1 MLPRRGSTPSRPNLI
16 GASNTSNHLHSTRPL
31 RVIKTLSKSLAA
43 ALFLAAIFSAAA
55 IAQPNQQNPNP
66 TSRSPSAKINKTL
79 NVETRVGVPP
89 FVFEENGQLTGF
101 SIELWQKLS
110 VELGAKYKLNKN
122 SNIADLL
129 SNVDKGKSDLG
140 IAAISIT
147 SEREE
152 KFDFSYPMF
161 ESGLQI
167 MVIAKGNGKTTPNLF
182 TLFFSPELLQL
193 FGIMILIVLIP
204 AHIVWVAERG
214 SSSGMGI
221 SRAYFPG
228 IFQAC
233 WWSASTLATQADAM
247 PKALLGRVVAI
258 VWMFTSVVFV
268 AYFTATVTTSLTVQ
282 QLYGTIQGPS
292 DLPGK
297 IVATTKG
304 STSAKY
310 LSDRNIQKLEFAS
323 IDSAYNSLVNGYA
336 NAIVFD
342 SPVLLY
348 YASHGGKGKV
358 QVVGEVFQKESYGIV
373 FKTNSP
379 LRESINNALLILQ
392 EKGIYQELYDKWFR
406 KQ

>member
-1 MLPRRGSTPSRPNLI
+1 MDFSVSEQSNFSATNRSDRIKLI
-16 GASNTSNHLHSTRPL
+16 RK
-31 RVIKTLSKSLAA
+31 IKTFSQALTGGIFLLAIASLS
-43 ALFLAAIFSAAA
+43 A
-55 IAQPNQQNPNP
+55 IAQPNPQTNTNTP
-66 TSRSPSAKINKTL
+66 SRSPSIKVSKTL
-79 NVETRVGVPP
+79 NVGTRVGVPP

-101 SIELWQKLS
+101 SIELWQKIA
-110 VELGAKYKLNKN
+110 VELGTQYKLSKN
-122 SNIADLL
+122 SNVADLL
-129 SNVDKGKSDLG
+129 SSVGEGKADLG

-152 KFDFSYPMF
+152 RFDFSYPMF

-167 MVIAKGNGKTTPNLF
+167 MVMAKGSSKSTPNLF
-182 TLFFSPELLQL
+182 ALFFSPELLQL
-193 FGIMILIVLIP
+193 FGIMVLIVLIP
-204 AHIVWVAERG
+204 ANIVWFSERG
-214 SSSGMGI
+214 RDGGMGI
-221 SRAYFPG
+221 SRSYFPG

-233 WWSASTLATQADAM
+233 WWSASTLATQADSM

-282 QLYGTIQGPS
+282 QLYSTIQGPS

-310 LSDRNIQKLEFAS
+310 LSDRNIQKLEFAN
-323 IDSAYNSLVNGYA
+323 IDAAYESLLKGEA

-373 FKTNSP
+373 FATNSP
-379 LRESINNALLILQ
+379 LREPINNALLTLQ

-406 KQ
+406 VQ

>member
-1 MLPRRGSTPSRPNLI
+1 MDFSDSDRSKGSANHCNSGIKPLRAIQAFSQSLI
-16 GASNTSNHLHSTRPL
+16 GGFLLVAIASP
-31 RVIKTLSKSLAA
+31 SL
-43 ALFLAAIFSAAA
+43 L
-55 IAQPNQQNPNP
+55 AQPNQQNINTPE
-66 TSRSPSAKINKTL
+66 RSPSAKIAKTL
-79 NVETRVGVPP
+79 NVGTRVGVPP
-89 FVFEENGQLTGF
+89 FVFEENSQLTGF
-101 SIELWQKLS
+101 SIELWQKIAN
-110 VELGAKYKLNKN
+110 ELGIKYKLSQN
-122 SNIADLL
+122 SNVKDLL
-129 SNVDKGKSDLG
+129 NSVGERKADLG

-167 MVIAKGNGKTTPNLF
+167 MVVAKGTGRNTPNLF
-182 TLFFSPELLQL
+182 ALFFSPELLQL
-193 FGIMILIVLIP
+193 FGIMVLIVLIP
-204 AHIVWVAERG
+204 AHIVWFFERG
-214 SSSGMGI
+214 LEHGMGI
-221 SRAYFPG
+221 SKSYFPG

-233 WWSASTLATQADAM
+233 WWSASTLATQADSM

-282 QLYGTIQGPS
+282 QLSGAIQGPS

-310 LSDRNIQKLEFAS
+310 LSDRNIQKLEFAN
-323 IDSAYNSLVNGYA
+323 IDSAFESLLKGEA

-348 YASHGGKGKV
+348 YAAHGGKGKV

-373 FKTNSP
+373 FATNSP
-379 LRESINNALLILQ
+379 LREPINNALLTLQ
-392 EKGIYQELYDKWFR
+392 EKGVYQELYDKWFR
-406 KQ
+406 NQ

>member
-1 MLPRRGSTPSRPNLI
+1 MDFSDSDRSKSSANHRNSGIKPLRAIQAFSQSLI
-16 GASNTSNHLHSTRPL
+16 GGFLLVAIASP
-31 RVIKTLSKSLAA
+31 SL
-43 ALFLAAIFSAAA
+43 L
-55 IAQPNQQNPNP
+55 AQPNQQNINTPE
-66 TSRSPSAKINKTL
+66 RSPSAKIAKTL
-79 NVETRVGVPP
+79 NVGTRVGVPP
-89 FVFEENGQLTGF
+89 FVFEENSQLTGF
-101 SIELWQKLS
+101 SIELWQKIAN
-110 VELGAKYKLNKN
+110 ELGIKYKLSQN
-122 SNIADLL
+122 SNVKDLL
-129 SNVDKGKSDLG
+129 NSVGEGKADLG

-167 MVIAKGNGKTTPNLF
+167 MVVAKGTGRNTPNLF
-182 TLFFSPELLQL
+182 ALFFSPELLQL
-193 FGIMILIVLIP
+193 FGIMVLIVLIP
-204 AHIVWVAERG
+204 AHIVWFFERG
-214 SSSGMGI
+214 LEHGMGI
-221 SRAYFPG
+221 SKSYFPG

-233 WWSASTLATQADAM
+233 WWSASTLATQADSM

-282 QLYGTIQGPS
+282 QLSGAIQGPS

-310 LSDRNIQKLEFAS
+310 LSDRNIQKLEFTNIGA
-323 IDSAYNSLVNGYA
+323 AYESLLKGEA

-348 YASHGGKGKV
+348 YASRKGKGKV

-373 FKTNSP
+373 FPTNSP
-379 LRESINNALLILQ
+379 LREPINNALLTLQ
-392 EKGIYQELYDKWFR
+392 EKGTYQELYDKWFR
-406 KQ
+406 TQ